1 MCPLFLLTISGPNA
15 RQVNLFFSMI
25 TAGLERR
32 GLPVT
37 GQVDLDQ
44 LLDSLRWEFED
55 WIVGSYSSVVDEDT
69 GSAELFSDFVCG
81 SVNCVRVGNVAF
93 DIMGDHYLSVSCLI
107 GTASVDIKR
116 KVEPTHLTQVA
127 LVMARHPG
135 SPP

>member
-1 MCPLFLLTISGPNA
+1 
-15 RQVNLFFSMI
+15 VNLFISVI

-55 WIVGSYSSVVDEDT
+55 GVVGPYSSVVDEDT

-81 SVNCVRVGNVAF
+81 SINCVGIGNVAL
-93 DIMGDHYLSVSCLI
+93 DIVGD
-107 GTASVDIKR
+107 D
-116 KVEPTHLTQVA
+116 
-127 LVMARHPG
+127 
-135 SPP
+135 

>member
-1 MCPLFLLTISGPNA
+1 MSGPNA
-15 RQVNLFFSMI
+15 RQVNLFISMI

-81 SVNCVRVGNVAF
+81 SINGFGVGNVAL
-93 DIMGDHYLSVSCLI
+93 DIVGD
-107 GTASVDIKR
+107 D
-116 KVEPTHLTQVA
+116 
-127 LVMARHPG
+127 
-135 SPP
+135 